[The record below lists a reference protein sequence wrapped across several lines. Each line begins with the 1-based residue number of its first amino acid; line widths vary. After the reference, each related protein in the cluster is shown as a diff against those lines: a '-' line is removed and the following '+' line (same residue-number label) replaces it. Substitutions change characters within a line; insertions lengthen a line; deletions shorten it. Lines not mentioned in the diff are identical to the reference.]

1 MFVRAQ
7 DSSPPFL
14 HVCSV
19 IIYLQACIF
28 ADVHE
33 LSLHFLSVSQ
43 FVALDFLDEFREGFL
58 HHLRIPLEQ

>member
-1 MFVRAQ
+1 MDTEVVANMSTLNAHAGSHQRTLA
-7 DSSPPFL
+7 
-14 HVCSV
+14 SV

-43 FVALDFLDEFREGFL
+43 FVACMGLPR
-58 HHLRIPLEQ
+58 